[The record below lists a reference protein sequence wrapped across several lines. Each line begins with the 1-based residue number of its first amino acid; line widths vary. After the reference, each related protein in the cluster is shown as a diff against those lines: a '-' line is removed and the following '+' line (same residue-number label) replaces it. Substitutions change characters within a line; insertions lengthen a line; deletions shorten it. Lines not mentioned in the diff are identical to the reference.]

1 MVQALQSSE
10 RTGRG
15 RRLARLQA
23 LQLGFTVAELI
34 TVVAIL
40 GILAAMVIPVAKFG
54 FRRQKEVELKARLRR
69 VTDAIDRYAELR
81 RAGQIKDATNL
92 TQGEY
97 PKDLEELAKGVELI
111 DGKKVKFLRPRDL
124 VDPMTGKEEWFTR
137 SNTDDFDSTSSDGNN
152 IFDVHSTST
161 QKSLDGKTRYNEW

>member
-1 MVQALQSSE
+1 MLRLRSLQY
-10 RTGRG
+10 
-15 RRLARLQA
+15 
-23 LQLGFTVAELI
+23 GFTVAELI
-34 TVVAIL
+34 TVVAIV

-54 FRRQKEVELKARLRR
+54 IRRQREVELRARLRK

-97 PKDLEELAKGVELI
+97 PKDLEELVKGVDLI
-111 DGKKVKFLRPRDL
+111 DGKKLKFLRPRDL
-124 VDPMTGKEEWFTR
+124 VDPMTGREEWFTR

-152 IFDVHSTST
+152 VFDVHSTST
-161 QKSLDGKTRYNEW
+161 QKSLDGKTRYSEW